1 MKQLTFHQNLNFN
14 VNLDWKKKKMKL
26 IINEQFINHV
36 SNTHC
41 SNINQKSYM
50 ENHSHAK
57 QEVVYCG
64 RQEQYFLQ
72 DAQQSF

>member
-1 MKQLTFHQNLNFN
+1 MKQLTFHLNLNFKE
-14 VNLDWKKKKMKL
+14 NLDWKRKKMKF

-36 SNTHC
+36 FNTHS
-41 SNINQKSYM
+41 SNINQNSYM

-72 DAQQSF
+72 DAQ

>member
-1 MKQLTFHQNLNFN
+1 
-14 VNLDWKKKKMKL
+14 MKL

>member
-14 VNLDWKKKKMKL
+14 VNLDWKRKKMKL
-26 IINEQFINHV
+26 RINEQFINHV
-36 SNTHC
+36 SDTHS

-50 ENHSHAK
+50 ENHFHAK

-72 DAQQSF
+72 DAQ

>member
-1 MKQLTFHQNLNFN
+1 
-14 VNLDWKKKKMKL
+14 
-26 IINEQFINHV
+26 
-36 SNTHC
+36 
-41 SNINQKSYM
+41 M